1 MYVFVP
7 LFLLTD
13 AKGNQSLL
21 GGRMGLMTETFLKR
35 QWIFSL
41 RAVPFPLRR
50 KPLACS
56 DGLLTQGQL
65 WNDFVC
71 LFLIWEVTEKSRL
84 QPLASRNVFL
94 NSQADSQIR
103 RSLCS

>member
-1 MYVFVP
+1 MYVSVS
-7 LFLLTD
+7 LFLLID

-56 DGLLTQGQL
+56 DGLLT
-65 WNDFVC
+65 D
-71 LFLIWEVTEKSRL
+71 SR
-84 QPLASRNVFL
+84 PAME
-94 NSQADSQIR
+94 
-103 RSLCS
+103 

>member
-1 MYVFVP
+1 M
-7 LFLLTD
+7 
-13 AKGNQSLL
+13 
-21 GGRMGLMTETFLKR
+21 
-35 QWIFSL
+35 
-41 RAVPFPLRR
+41 
-50 KPLACS
+50 CS

-84 QPLASRNVFL
+84 QPLAGRNVFL